1 MFEKTTLPIKR
12 EVWRAP
18 FNVLDDLRS
27 ELGQLWQRTMT
38 AKDILETDIPKLL
51 TPRVDVFKKENELVV
66 KADLP
71 GLKKEDVHVAIEEGE
86 LILKGERKEEKEV
99 KEDDFYKAECF
110 YGSFYRRL
118 PLGFDVPAD
127 KVNAKF
133 ADGVLEVRLPMPRD
147 PTAAD
152 FVALRQELRELLT

>member
-1 MFEKTTLPIKR
+1 MFEKTTLPIKS
-12 EVWRAP
+12 ETWRNP
-18 FNVLDDLRS
+18 FNMMDDLRT
-27 ELGQLWQRTMT
+27 ELEQLWQRTWMP
-38 AKDILETDIPKLL
+38 KRSDVLETDIPKLF

-71 GLKKEDVHVAIEEGE
+71 GMKKEDVHVAIEEGD

-99 KEDDFYKAECF
+99 KEDDFYKSECF

-118 PLGFDVPAD
+118 PLNFEVAPD

-133 ADGVLEVRLPMPRD
+133 ADGVLEVRLPMP
-147 PTAAD
+147 PEEKKATPLEIAIN
-152 FVALRQELRELLT
+152 

>member
-1 MFEKTTLPIKR
+1 MFEKTTLPIKS
-12 EVWRAP
+12 ETWRAP
-18 FNVLDDLRS
+18 FNMLDDLRT
-27 ELGQLWQRTMT
+27 ELEQLWQRSSMAKFT
-38 AKDILETDIPKLL
+38 AKDILETDIPKLF
-51 TPRVDVFKKENELVV
+51 TPRLDVFKKENELVV

-71 GLKKEDVHVAIEEGE
+71 GLKKEDVHVALEEGD

-118 PLGFDVPAD
+118 PLNFEVAPD

-133 ADGVLEVRLPMPRD
+133 TDGVLEVRLPMP
-147 PTAAD
+147 PGEQKPAPLEIAIN
-152 FVALRQELRELLT
+152 

>member
-1 MFEKTTLPIKR
+1 MFEKTTLPIKS
-12 EVWRAP
+12 ETWRNP
-18 FNVLDDLRS
+18 FNMLEDLRS
-27 ELGQLWQRTMT
+27 ELDQLWQRTWMP
-38 AKDILETDIPKLL
+38 KRSDILETDIPKLL
-51 TPRVDVFKKENELVV
+51 TPRVDVFKKGDELVV

-71 GLKKEDVHVAIEEGE
+71 GMKKEDVHVAIEEGD

-118 PLGFDVPAD
+118 PLNFEVAPD

-133 ADGVLEVRLPMPRD
+133 ADGVLEVRLPMP
-147 PTAAD
+147 PGEQKPAP
-152 FVALRQELRELLT
+152 QEIAIN

>member
-1 MFEKTTLPIKR
+1 MFEKTTLPIKS
-12 EVWRAP
+12 EAWRAP
-18 FNVLDDLRS
+18 FNMLDDLRS

-38 AKDILETDIPKLL
+38 ARDILETDIPKLL

-71 GLKKEDVHVAIEEGE
+71 GMAKEDVHVAIEEGD

-99 KEDDFYKAECF
+99 KEEDFFKSECF

-118 PLGFDVPAD
+118 PLNFEVAPD

-133 ADGVLEVRLPMPRD
+133 ADGVLEVRLPMP
-147 PTAAD
+147 PVEQKPAPK
-152 FVALRQELRELLT
+152 EIPIN

>member
-1 MFEKTTLPIKR
+1 MFEKSTLPIKS
-12 EVWRAP
+12 ETWRAP
-18 FNVLDDLRS
+18 FSMLDDLRS
-27 ELGQLWQRTMT
+27 ELEQLWQKTRMSTFT

-71 GLKKEDVHVAIEEGE
+71 GMKKEDVHVAIEEGD

-118 PLGFDVPAD
+118 PLNFEVAPD

-133 ADGVLEVRLPMPRD
+133 TDGVLEVRLPMP
-147 PTAAD
+147 PGEQKPAPKEIAIN
-152 FVALRQELRELLT
+152 

>member
-1 MFEKTTLPIKR
+1 MFEKSTLPIKS
-12 EVWRAP
+12 ETWRAP
-18 FNVLDDLRS
+18 FNMLDDLRS
-27 ELGQLWQRTMT
+27 ELEQLWQRTRMSSLT

-51 TPRVDVFKKENELVV
+51 TPRMDVFKKENELVV

-71 GLKKEDVHVAIEEGE
+71 GMKKEDVHVAIEEGD

-118 PLGFDVPAD
+118 PLNFEVAPD

-133 ADGVLEVRLPMPRD
+133 TDGVLEVRLPMPPD
-147 PTAAD
+147 EQKPAPKEIAIN
-152 FVALRQELRELLT
+152 

>member
-1 MFEKTTLPIKR
+1 MFEKTTLPIKS
-12 EVWRAP
+12 EAWRNP
-18 FNVLDDLRS
+18 FNMLDDLRS
-27 ELGQLWQRTMT
+27 ELEQLWQRPWTP
-38 AKDILETDIPKLL
+38 KRSDILETDIPKLL
-51 TPRVDVFKKENELVV
+51 TPRMDVFKKENELVV

-71 GLKKEDVHVAIEEGE
+71 GLKKEDVHVAIEEGD

-118 PLGFDVPAD
+118 PLNFEVAPD

-133 ADGVLEVRLPMPRD
+133 TDGVLEVRLPMP
-147 PTAAD
+147 PGEKKATPLEIAIN
-152 FVALRQELRELLT
+152 